1 MHALTRDQFLEILGL
16 SSGAFDQLQYEGGVA
31 LAFGSPIPGT
41 PGRYLDLD
49 LVAMWIALDLT
60 DRLKRDIATTVV
72 LGFFTNWVRAV
83 ARAEADRSQDF
94 FFAIGA
100 FGVKNFAKRIPKLY
114 GVADGTRDEIN
125 EDFDRQPEQP
135 LVSALFVNVSNIV
148 RRLQER
154 AHKAGINLEAPFFFL
169 PDDPRFS
176 EILQL
181 VERERDE
188 RIARLR
194 KDKKKFAVAKARK
207 RRRDIEV
214 ISRVKNPYPI
224 EMTA

>member
-49 LVAMWIALDLT
+49 LVAMWIALGLT
-60 DRLKRDIATTVV
+60 DKLKRDIATTVV

-83 ARAEADRSQDF
+83 ARTEADRSQDF

-100 FGVKNFAKRIPKLY
+100 LGVKDFAKRIPKLY

-135 LVSALFVNVSNIV
+135 LVSALFVNVSDIV

-154 AHKAGINLEAPFFFL
+154 AHSAKFCSSSSANVTRELHGFGRIKKNL
-169 PDDPRFS
+169 
-176 EILQL
+176 QW
-181 VERERDE
+181 
-188 RIARLR
+188 
-194 KDKKKFAVAKARK
+194 
-207 RRRDIEV
+207 RRRANADATLRSYRASKTPTQ
-214 ISRVKNPYPI
+214 SR
-224 EMTA
+224 